1 MKDLKKLSDKHRRWI
16 KRKRHIR
23 KKLHGSS
30 EQPRLSVYRSNRNI
44 YIQAIDDNAGNT
56 LATVSTME
64 ADFKGLKVNVESGE
78 KLGQEIGARL
88 KKKHIEKA
96 VFDRNGYLYHG
107 VVKSI
112 ADGARKAGMQF

>member
-1 MKDLKKLSDKHRRWI
+1 MKDLRKLSDKRRKLL

-23 KKLHGSS
+23 KKLHGSA
-30 EQPRLSVYRSNRNI
+30 EQPRLSVYRSNRHI

-56 LATVSTME
+56 IATVSTME
-64 ADFKGLKVNVESGE
+64 GDFKGLRPTVENGE

-88 KKKHIEKA
+88 KKKNVEKA